1 MVITIERTGV
11 IEMEITAFSLTGIY
25 WDDHG
30 WDGKA
35 ELTVHA
41 DLVGR
46 RSPVTLKFEGLDQP
60 AEMQALFDAFGLN
73 HQIKLVTES
82 THSAETEPSK
92 DETTSV
98 PVTEDNQQATTKS
111 GPKGQQE
118 AKPIVAGERLQ
129 PVDETQDFDPEKVG
143 SAVAEHLAST
153 TKVDKAAPKLNVPSA
168 LPSQG
173 HPKPFTA
180 TDFEQQP
187 TNQQTVNQPTIFGAD
202 GDKLTREEVDDTPAS
217 DSLPGL

>member
-1 MVITIERTGV
+1 
-11 IEMEITAFSLTGIY
+11 MEITAFSLTGIY

-46 RSPVTLKFEGLDQP
+46 HSPVTLKFEGLDQP
-60 AEMQALFDAFGLN
+60 AEMQALFDAFGLH

-82 THSAETEPSK
+82 THSAETDPSK

-129 PVDETQDFDPEKVG
+129 PVDEKQDFDPETVG

-168 LPSQG
+168 LLSQG

>member
-46 RSPVTLKFEGLDQP
+46 HSPVTLKFEGLDQP
-60 AEMQALFDAFGLN
+60 AEMQALFDAFGLH

-129 PVDETQDFDPEKVG
+129 PVDETQDFDPETVG

>member
-1 MVITIERTGV
+1 
-11 IEMEITAFSLTGIY
+11 MEITAFSLTGIY

-46 RSPVTLKFEGLDQP
+46 HSPVTLKFEGLDQP

-129 PVDETQDFDPEKVG
+129 PVDETQDFDPETVG

>member
-1 MVITIERTGV
+1 
-11 IEMEITAFSLTGIY
+11 MEITAFSLTGIY

-46 RSPVTLKFEGLDQP
+46 HSPVTLKFEGLDQP
-60 AEMQALFDAFGLN
+60 AEMQALFDAFALH

-82 THSAETEPSK
+82 THSAETDPSK

-129 PVDETQDFDPEKVG
+129 PVDETQDFDPETVG

>member
-1 MVITIERTGV
+1 
-11 IEMEITAFSLTGIY
+11 MEITAFSLTGIY

-173 HPKPFTA
+173 HPEPFTA

>member
-1 MVITIERTGV
+1 
-11 IEMEITAFSLTGIY
+11 MEITAFSLTGIY

-46 RSPVTLKFEGLDQP
+46 HSPVTLKFEGLDQP
-60 AEMQALFDAFGLN
+60 AEMQALFDAFGLH

-129 PVDETQDFDPEKVG
+129 PVDETQDFDPETVG

>member
-1 MVITIERTGV
+1 
-11 IEMEITAFSLTGIY
+11 MEITAFSLTGIY

-82 THSAETEPSK
+82 THSVETEPSK

-111 GPKGQQE
+111 CPKGQQE

>member
-1 MVITIERTGV
+1 
-11 IEMEITAFSLTGIY
+11 MEITAFSLTGIY

-46 RSPVTLKFEGLDQP
+46 HSPVTLKFEGLDQP

-187 TNQQTVNQPTIFGAD
+187 TNQQIVNQPTIFGAD

>member
-1 MVITIERTGV
+1 
-11 IEMEITAFSLTGIY
+11 MEITAFSLTGIY

-30 WDGKA
+30 WDGKV

-46 RSPVTLKFEGLDQP
+46 HSPVTLKFEGLDQP
-60 AEMQALFDAFGLN
+60 AEMQALFDAFGLH

-129 PVDETQDFDPEKVG
+129 PVDETQDFDPETVG

>member
-46 RSPVTLKFEGLDQP
+46 HSPVTLKFEGLDQP

>member
-46 RSPVTLKFEGLDQP
+46 HSPVTLKFEGLDQP
-60 AEMQALFDAFGLN
+60 AEMQALFDAFGLH

-82 THSAETEPSK
+82 THSAETDPSK

-129 PVDETQDFDPEKVG
+129 PVDETQDFDPETVG

>member
-46 RSPVTLKFEGLDQP
+46 HSPVTLKFEGLDQP

-129 PVDETQDFDPEKVG
+129 PVDETQDFDPETVG

>member
-1 MVITIERTGV
+1 
-11 IEMEITAFSLTGIY
+11 MEITAFSLTGIY

-46 RSPVTLKFEGLDQP
+46 HSPVTLKFEGLDQP

-82 THSAETEPSK
+82 THSTETEPSK

>member
-173 HPKPFTA
+173 HPEPFTA

>member
-1 MVITIERTGV
+1 
-11 IEMEITAFSLTGIY
+11 MEITAFSLTGIY
-25 WDDHG
+25 WNDHG

-46 RSPVTLKFEGLDQP
+46 HSPVTLKFEGLDQP

-129 PVDETQDFDPEKVG
+129 PVDETQDFDPETVG

>member
-1 MVITIERTGV
+1 
-11 IEMEITAFSLTGIY
+11 MEITAFSLTGIY

-129 PVDETQDFDPEKVG
+129 PVDETQDFDLEKVG

-153 TKVDKAAPKLNVPSA
+153 TKVDQAAPKLNVPSA

-202 GDKLTREEVDDTPAS
+202 GDKLTREEIDDTPAS

>member
-1 MVITIERTGV
+1 
-11 IEMEITAFSLTGIY
+11 MEITAFSLTGIY

-46 RSPVTLKFEGLDQP
+46 HSPVTLKFEGLDQP

-202 GDKLTREEVDDTPAS
+202 GDKLIREEVDDTPAS

>member
-1 MVITIERTGV
+1 
-11 IEMEITAFSLTGIY
+11 MEITAFSLTGIY

-46 RSPVTLKFEGLDQP
+46 HSPVTLKFEGLDQP

>member
-1 MVITIERTGV
+1 
-11 IEMEITAFSLTGIY
+11 MEITAFSLTGIY

-46 RSPVTLKFEGLDQP
+46 HSPVTLKFEGLDQP
-60 AEMQALFDAFGLN
+60 AEMQALFDAFGLH

-82 THSAETEPSK
+82 THSAETDPSK

-143 SAVAEHLAST
+143 TAVADHLASA
-153 TKVDKAAPKLNVPSA
+153 TKVDQAAPKLNVPSA

-202 GDKLTREEVDDTPAS
+202 GDKLTREEVDDTPES

>member
-1 MVITIERTGV
+1 
-11 IEMEITAFSLTGIY
+11 MEITAFSLTGIY